1 MSIEPLQILL
11 VGGDQSSFNA
21 FMLTLQDEKHIGM
34 TFVDS
39 AEQAMQ
45 TLERTKVD
53 VAVVSSELADMSGLQ
68 FVRQLVVQQPFVNCA
83 LVSPLY
89 SHEFHE
95 QTEGLGVFMQLP
107 VNPGAEAA
115 LEMIEHLE
123 RIYQISNE
131 FQQDGQTS

>member
-1 MSIEPLQILL
+1 MSNEPLQILL
-11 VGGDQSSFNA
+11 VSRDRSSFNT

-34 TFVDS
+34 TFVES
-39 AEQAMQ
+39 AKQAMH
-45 TLERTKVD
+45 TLETTRVD
-53 VAVVSSELADMSGLQ
+53 VAIVSIELADMSGLQ
-68 FVRQLVVQQPFVNCA
+68 FVKQLVAQHPFVNCA

-107 VNPGAEAA
+107 VNPGREAA
-115 LEMIEHLE
+115 LEMIEHLD

>member
-1 MSIEPLQILL
+1 
-11 VGGDQSSFNA
+11 
-21 FMLTLQDEKHIGM
+21 DEKHIGM
-34 TFVDS
+34 TFVES
-39 AEQAMQ
+39 AKQAMH
-45 TLERTKVD
+45 TLETTRVD
-53 VAVVSSELADMSGLQ
+53 VAIVSIELADMSGLQ
-68 FVRQLVVQQPFVNCA
+68 FVKQLVAQHPFVNCA

-107 VNPGAEAA
+107 VNPGREAA
-115 LEMIEHLE
+115 LEMIEHLD